1 MLSFQG
7 TNNWPREWEI
17 NEGFLFDCGKGNT
30 NPWTMRKELENS
42 AVKKQKEANKW
53 NKKNPYVR
61 NTISNICPS
70 QKSKL
75 MSATDHLKSD
85 LTRETRPIRPDP
97 NPIKSDF
104 LRKSNWPDPTRPD
117 LTRPEIKWYSIQS
130 KSINDLKKHNI

>member
-53 NKKNPYVR
+53 NKKIHTSEIPSPIFAQVKSR
-61 NTISNICPS
+61 N
-70 QKSKL
+70 
-75 MSATDHLKSD
+75 
-85 LTRETRPIRPDP
+85 
-97 NPIKSDF
+97 
-104 LRKSNWPDPTRPD
+104 
-117 LTRPEIKWYSIQS
+117 
-130 KSINDLKKHNI
+130 